1 MFFARSNLLIKRRLF
16 RHHEQARGSQRH
28 NRVHVILLNIK
39 MNKKFSLIV
48 LLLATLACAT
58 SPSVNIP
65 QQPADINSLQTIIV
79 QTAGAAQTQTAIANP
94 SATQTSTTTPT
105 RIPTIT
111 PSPTVTFI
119 YLLPTLTPIPT
130 QTPIGFVDSGG
141 GAGGTQDSSKFKTPQ
156 PWSCNVLVSQTQ
168 PPRGAVLEK
177 KSEFY
182 AFWTV
187 QNTGTETWTRT
198 TIDLVY
204 TGGYRHEGT
213 RIQDTKETVPPGDTL
228 RVSAFFIAP
237 KAAGEYQSFFTLQV
251 GKRQFCGMKI
261 SFVIKE

>member
-1 MFFARSNLLIKRRLF
+1 MLYFNYY
-16 RHHEQARGSQRH
+16 
-28 NRVHVILLNIK
+28 
-39 MNKKFSLIV
+39 MNKKIFLIT
-48 LLLATLACAT
+48 LLFTTLACVLPSAT
-58 SPSVNIP
+58 TPVVSNP
-65 QQPADINSLQTIIV
+65 PADIGALQTIIV

-94 SATQTSTTTPT
+94 SATSTPTKTPT

-119 YLLPTLTPIPT
+119 YLLPTLTPVPT
-130 QTPIGFVDSGG
+130 QTPIGYIGSVGG
-141 GAGGTQDSSKFKTPQ
+141 TGATQDSSKFKTPQ
-156 PWSCNVLVSQTQ
+156 PWSCTVLVSQTQ
-168 PPRGAVLEK
+168 PPKWAVIEK

-182 AFWTV
+182 ALWTI

-237 KAAGEYQSFFTLQV
+237 KVAGEYQSYFTLQV

-261 SFVIKE
+261 SFVIKD

>member
-1 MFFARSNLLIKRRLF
+1 
-16 RHHEQARGSQRH
+16 
-28 NRVHVILLNIK
+28 
-39 MNKKFSLIV
+39 MNKKISLIA
-48 LLLATLACAT
+48 LLLITLACAT
-58 SPSVNIP
+58 SPSVNIT
-65 QQPADINSLQTIIV
+65 QQPADVSSLETIIA
-79 QTAGAAQTQTAIANP
+79 QTAGAAQTQTATAKP
-94 SATQTSTTTPT
+94 SATSTSTTTPT

-130 QTPIGFVDSGG
+130 QTPIGFVGG
-141 GAGGTQDSSKFKTPQ
+141 VGGTQEGSKFKTPV
-156 PWSCNVLVSQTQ
+156 PWSCSVIVSQTQ
-168 PPRGAVLEK
+168 PPKGAVIEK

-182 AFWTV
+182 ALWTV

-261 SFVIKE
+261 SFVIED